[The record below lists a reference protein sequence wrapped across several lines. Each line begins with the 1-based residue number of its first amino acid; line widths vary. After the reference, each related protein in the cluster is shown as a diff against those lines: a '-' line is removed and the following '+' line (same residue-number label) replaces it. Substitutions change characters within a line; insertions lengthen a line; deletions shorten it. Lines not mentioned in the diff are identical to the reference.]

1 MLKSNKVSM
10 NRIIT
15 ALVVI
20 LFIILISGF
29 LLFAKSEYLNST
41 DEVNSN
47 DEFITRNLEITDKN
61 NSAAIATSNNK
72 LPYLKIYTPEPPTLH
87 TFFEVT
93 KGCKVM
99 IDENC
104 THAYASTTTTS
115 PIKANLRI
123 GVILL
128 VNNKVTTS
136 DGTIW
141 YEVNF
146 AEPIRYQKRVSLPW
160 FVTAKAGNI
169 FSDIGL
175 LTMGTSTTINTKQI
189 IVDRS
194 EQMLYAFID
203 DKLFMKSPVSTGL
216 LLSPTPR
223 GTFTIFK
230 KTPTR
235 YMQGPLPGISNQY
248 FDLPG
253 VPWNLYF
260 TEQGA
265 VIHGAYWHNSFGKIW
280 SHGCVNL
287 PPEIAKKLYIF
298 ADLGTTVIIR
308 D

>member
-1 MLKSNKVSM
+1 MNKF
-10 NRIIT
+10 II
-15 ALVVI
+15 VINII
-20 LFIILISGF
+20 LFVTIISGF
-29 LLFAKSEYLNST
+29 LLFTKNNNQNSINNLNS
-41 DEVNSN
+41 NN
-47 DEFITRNLEITDKN
+47 KFITSNPELIDKN
-61 NSAAIATSNNK
+61 NFASTSTSSNK
-72 LPYLKIYTPEPPTLH
+72 LPYLKIYTPEPPALH

-93 KGCKVM
+93 KGCRII
-99 IDENC
+99 IDGSC
-104 THAYASTTTTS
+104 IHAYASTTITS

-123 GVILL
+123 GVVLQVSNEAI
-128 VNNKVTTS
+128 TS
-136 DGTIW
+136 DGSIW
-141 YEVNF
+141 YKVNLT
-146 AEPIRYQKRVSLPW
+146 EPIRYQERITLPW
-160 FVTAKAGNI
+160 FVSAETGNI

-175 LTMGTSTTINTKQI
+175 LSLGASTTISTKQI

-194 EQMLYAFID
+194 EQMLYAYIG
-203 DKLFMKSPVSTGL
+203 DKLFMKNPVSTGL

-265 VIHGAYWHNSFGKIW
+265 VIHGAYWHNSFGKVW

-287 PPEIAKKLYIF
+287 PPEIAKKLYLF

>member
-1 MLKSNKVSM
+1 M
-10 NRIIT
+10 NRSITVLII
-15 ALVVI
+15 I
-20 LFIILISGF
+20 LFVFLIGVF
-29 LLFAKSEYLNST
+29 FLFAKNEYLNLT
-41 DEVNSN
+41 DDVNQN
-47 DEFITRNLEITDKN
+47 NKFITNNPDLTDKN
-61 NSAAIATSNNK
+61 NLTLTSTSSNK
-72 LPYLKIYTPEPPTLH
+72 LPYLKIYTPEPPALH
-87 TFFEVT
+87 TFFEVN
-93 KGCKVM
+93 KGCKII
-99 IDENC
+99 IDGSC
-104 THAYASTTTTS
+104 IHAYASTTTAS

-123 GVILL
+123 GMILQ
-128 VNNKVTTS
+128 VSNEVTTT
-136 DGTIW
+136 DGSTW
-141 YEVNF
+141 YKVDF
-146 AEPIRYQKRVSLPW
+146 AEAIRYQERITLPW
-160 FVTAKAGNI
+160 FVPAEAGNI

-175 LTMGTSTTINTKQI
+175 LSISTSTAITTKRI

-194 EQMLYAFID
+194 EQMLYAFIGD
-203 DKLFMKSPVSTGL
+203 ELFMKNPVSTGL

-235 YMQGPLPGISNQY
+235 YMQGPLPGISSQY
-248 FDLPG
+248 YDLPG

-287 PPEIAKKLYIF
+287 PPEIAKKLYLF